1 MKIKK
6 NIPLLIEIIYLLI
19 IFSKNNIYTIVY
31 AVWEKNV
38 FTTTEFIE
46 WVACLGVSWT
56 VKITEYVFFSKIKI
70 KKKEYYL
77 LKTSSIWIWE
87 YLMSSNLRW
96 NSIMLIMVNNQRLL
110 IKSLMLSRKNSFR
123 LLKIC
128 LEVIVYVIQMIIIS
142 LICILLNKNKRVWT

>member
-1 MKIKK
+1 MKKKK

-56 VKITEYVFFSKIKI
+56 VKITEYVFFFK
-70 KKKEYYL
+70 
-77 LKTSSIWIWE
+77 
-87 YLMSSNLRW
+87 
-96 NSIMLIMVNNQRLL
+96 
-110 IKSLMLSRKNSFR
+110 
-123 LLKIC
+123 
-128 LEVIVYVIQMIIIS
+128 
-142 LICILLNKNKRVWT
+142 NKNKEKGILSFKDLFYMDLGVLDVEQFEVEFYNVDHGEQSKVVG